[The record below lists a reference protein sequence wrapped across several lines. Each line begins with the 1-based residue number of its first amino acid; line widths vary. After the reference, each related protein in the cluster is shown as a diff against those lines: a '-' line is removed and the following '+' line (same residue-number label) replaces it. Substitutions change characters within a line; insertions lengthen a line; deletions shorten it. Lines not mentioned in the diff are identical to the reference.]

1 MMKTLGAKLEEARVN
16 KGISI
21 QEAAERTKIRAS
33 FLESF
38 EKNKFDIDLPEIY
51 RKGFVKNYAELLELN
66 VEEIENDYLNMHGK
80 VTNAKPAQKGKQA
93 QTRENFGKFDLG
105 NTAEPKIERDR
116 QAKQDKAPEPEPT
129 RVFSMAGDKP
139 AETNM
144 THASFSVGHEDVQV
158 NERPLKTE
166 GTTRRKP
173 KAQESAK
180 SDDKMIWGAVGVSFA
195 ALLVVVGFLAFM
207 FKDDPQSEV
216 ASNSQPA
223 DSGHGEVNE
232 PKVGDTGPAG
242 AVEPTGSP
250 VIPNEQMG
258 LEAKGGD
265 VHVILIDKR
274 TGGTVFDQTIL
285 DGEAITVDKAGPMA
299 IIFDKGDFIFV
310 RLNEKLY
317 KMPKSGPGRTAI
329 P

>member
-51 RKGFVKNYAELLELN
+51 RKGFVKNYAELLELD
-66 VEEIENDYLNMHGK
+66 VAEIENDYLRMQGK
-80 VTNAKPAQKGKQA
+80 ASNAKAAGKAKSSQS
-93 QTRENFGKFDLG
+93 RDNFGKFDLG
-105 NTAEPKIERDR
+105 GTPEPKVERE
-116 QAKQDKAPEPEPT
+116 QPAKAEKAPEPEPT
-129 RVFSMAGDKP
+129 RVFSMAGEQTGKTQTRTPFATD
-139 AETNM
+139 
-144 THASFSVGHEDVQV
+144 VEDVEV
-158 NERPLKTE
+158 NEKPQKQEGQRRRPKPQQPKT
-166 GTTRRKP
+166 
-173 KAQESAK
+173 
-180 SDDKMIWGAVGVSFA
+180 DDKMIWGAVGVSFA

-207 FKDDPQSEV
+207 FKDDQQNEV
-216 ASNSQPA
+216 ADNTPPPETDPAGNSP
-223 DSGHGEVNE
+223 SME
-232 PKVGDTGPAG
+232 GDTGPAG
-242 AVEPTGSP
+242 AAEPAGSP
-250 VIPNEQMG
+250 VVPNEQMG

-274 TGGTVFDQTIL
+274 TGGTVFDHTIL
-285 DGEAITVDKAGPMA
+285 DGESVSVDKTGPMA